1 MLLVS
6 FYNLRKTF
14 ELNVIPATSRCEK
27 SLVSILIGTGSENHV
42 KNHLDGAYM
51 ESGYGS
57 LRYSWKLRNAEIRC
71 LAGSYKRVSLVFAF
85 DSSASACVSNSSQ
98 GGSSLTRLLA
108 FLLSRVIWKHTI
120 IITTISKPSGRK
132 PATAKAVERNWT
144 TKPVNNYR
152 DWCNND
158 QVSLTSVWIR
168 EQVQVLISLRWKWLE
183 NGWSKGEENP
193 WSCTCG
199 SKILKDM
206 LPRRHLRFAADVSP
220 LLKNYNQ
227 FRINFLFKD
236 VFPKANYSDYTTTS
250 FKVRVIYY
258 ASASRT
264 IIGRE
269 PWPHPR
275 EIQNQL

>member
-1 MLLVS
+1 
-6 FYNLRKTF
+6 
-14 ELNVIPATSRCEK
+14 
-27 SLVSILIGTGSENHV
+27 
-42 KNHLDGAYM
+42 M

-98 GGSSLTRLLA
+98 GGSNLTSLLA
-108 FLLSRVIWKHTI
+108 FLLSRVMWKHTI

-199 SKILKDM
+199 SKKDFE
-206 LPRRHLRFAADVSP
+206 RYVTEKTAVSP

-227 FRINFLFKD
+227 FLIQRCL
-236 VFPKANYSDYTTTS
+236 PKSEPFWLHYHELQSESYSLCISQSYNNCKRTLAIPERHTKLTVIVTIYVLRQIRKTTKKNTLAMWA
-250 FKVRVIYY
+250 KNMRKCV
-258 ASASRT
+258 
-264 IIGRE
+264 
-269 PWPHPR
+269 PHLM
-275 EIQNQL
+275 Q